1 MLILDNNNSVLTYL
15 FEEPVGELFNELGV
29 SAFGSE
35 LHRILE
41 KIVLFAKLDRLLPSE
56 FKIEMNLLYK
66 NLPVVLLVE
75 IRGNASELE
84 ELVFFKSECK
94 PDGVKGIV

>member
-1 MLILDNNNSVLTYL
+1 M
-15 FEEPVGELFNELGV
+15 
-29 SAFGSE
+29 
-35 LHRILE
+35 
-41 KIVLFAKLDRLLPSE
+41 
-56 FKIEMNLLYK
+56 